1 MAALPLIG
9 LTTRPRAVPRGPT
22 DPDQQR
28 RRGRRATYSWPRPR
42 AGATVMAPPN
52 ARYRVALAVT
62 PTAHWLDYVDIAGAV
77 LTERL
82 LPRNGMVTPRG
93 PAPDLAH
100 RRIRRRSVLGGLLN
114 EYERTA

>member
-82 LPRNGMVTPRG
+82 LPRT
-93 PAPDLAH
+93 
-100 RRIRRRSVLGGLLN
+100 
-114 EYERTA
+114 EW